1 MPAIP
6 LAKLPK
12 YDRIEFN
19 ENENKEITMELIKDS
34 NEPGWFINGRKLTD
48 GEYREMT
55 MKLNM
60 SNAEINTFNT
70 MKETK
75 LKENKALGD
84 KQNENNKTK

>member
-34 NEPGWFINGRKLTD
+34 NEPGWFINGRKLTND
-48 GEYREMT
+48 EYREMT

-60 SNAEINTFNT
+60 RNMEIKVDS
-70 MKETK
+70 KELEAK
-75 LKENKALGD
+75 NV
-84 KQNENNKTK
+84 KQKSLLEF